1 MCFIKCLIKIAKIRP
16 IFKKGDRY
24 DSSNCRSI
32 TILSVFS
39 KILEKLIYNGLILF
53 INKHNILTCVQ
64 RGVRDNNLTEM
75 ASHIFI
81 ENVQESMN
89 KELHIL
95 GLFFNLT
102 KAYDVIN
109 HEMLFNRLQYYGI
122 RGTIKV
128 SYLSY
133 QSQSVEIFKTDNT
146 RRNQKIYKP
155 LYKKMKHGVPQGSV
169 LGPVLFYYA

>member
-1 MCFIKCLIKIAKIRP
+1 
-16 IFKKGDRY
+16 
-24 DSSNCRSI
+24 
-32 TILSVFS
+32 
-39 KILEKLIYNGLILF
+39 
-53 INKHNILTCVQ
+53 
-64 RGVRDNNLTEM
+64 M

-146 RRNQKIYKP
+146 RRNQMIYKS
-155 LYKKMKHGVPQGSV
+155 LCKEIKHGIPQGTV
-169 LGPVLFYYA
+169 LGPLWFLLYINYLPLNIPDAKFVLFADDINL